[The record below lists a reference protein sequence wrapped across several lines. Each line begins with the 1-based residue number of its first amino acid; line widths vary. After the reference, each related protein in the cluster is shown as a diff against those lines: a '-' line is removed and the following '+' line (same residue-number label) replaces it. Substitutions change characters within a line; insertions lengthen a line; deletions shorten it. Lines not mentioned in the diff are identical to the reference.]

1 MVRSLTKIARLRS
14 GIASEPDIVEVL
26 SREPDLALG
35 LAEPELAEARKA
47 CRARTVRIAK
57 GDWEPAVRYRE
68 PDGFGL
74 FLLSGF
80 VVRRVG
86 RAGRFGAELLGPGD
100 LLRPWQSVGAFATRP
115 FEPVWSVVAPAE
127 VALLD
132 AAFARRAAPF
142 PAVAVQLVDRAMLRS
157 RHLALALAI
166 VQQPRVDQRLH
177 WLFWHLADRWGR
189 TGSEGVRV
197 ELPLTHALLGELV
210 AARRPS
216 VTTALS
222 SLAAEGKVERDGG
235 TWFLRDGPPADY
247 ADLVAA

>member
-1 MVRSLTKIARLRS
+1 M
-14 GIASEPDIVEVL
+14 VEVL
-26 SREPDLALG
+26 ARDPELALG
-35 LAEPELAEARKA
+35 LPEAELEEARRA
-47 CRARTVRIAK
+47 CGARTVTIAR
-57 GDWEPAVRYRE
+57 GDWDMGELYRR

-100 LLRPWQSVGAFATRP
+100 LLRPWQTVGGFATRP
-115 FEPVWSVVAPAE
+115 FEPVWSVAVPAE

-132 AAFARRAAPF
+132 AAFARRAAPY
-142 PAVAVQLVDRAMLRS
+142 PTVAVQLVDRATLRS
-157 RHLALALAI
+157 RHLVLALAI
-166 VQQPRVDQRLH
+166 VQQPRVDRRLH

-189 TGSEGVRV
+189 TGPEGVRV
-197 ELPLTHALLGELV
+197 EVPLTHSLLGELV

-222 SLAAEGKVERDGG
+222 GLAAEGKVERDGG
-235 TWFLRDGPPADY
+235 AWLLRGGPPVDY
-247 ADLVAA
+247 ADLVAG